1 MDVSKGVAL
10 NNAHALELEAS
21 VDKVVYVVIV
31 KMLWALY

>member
-21 VDKVVYVVIV
+21 VDKVVYV
-31 KMLWALY
+31 LESARPPGE